1 MSLMHCQ
8 KNSVRSGVAAFAIAF
23 VITMAPSMGTP
34 PACGQNAVDPDTPVS
49 SDGITGTDVS
59 KNSSGADSSPSYGGS
74 GTDMSDPTAVSPSSG
89 GDTSASVEAPALLQ
103 SSSSGSEVGSQ
114 VSVRTTVSHEQE
126 KKDRLFVD
134 ATSIAVSVILLAIAL
149 FLFLSLP
156 KSAKKTGNDNLQ

>member
-1 MSLMHCQ
+1 
-8 KNSVRSGVAAFAIAF
+8 
-23 VITMAPSMGTP
+23 
-34 PACGQNAVDPDTPVS
+34 
-49 SDGITGTDVS
+49 
-59 KNSSGADSSPSYGGS
+59 
-74 GTDMSDPTAVSPSSG
+74 MSDPTAVSPSSG

-114 VSVRTTVSHEQE
+114 VSVRATVSHEQE